1 MIKHTL
7 TRLSQKFDY
16 KLLDLDDFPNGAHFK
31 KYKDG
36 LDPYIIHYN
45 YILGHEKKNQMIS
58 DGNWYS

>member
-1 MIKHTL
+1 MEHISK
-7 TRLSQKFDY
+7 
-16 KLLDLDDFPNGAHFK
+16 NI
-31 KYKDG
+31 DG